1 MFKLLFYSFRTDWI
15 LIFICFGIIAIGI
28 PIIWTK
34 KIIAWQEVNGIPTSN
49 ITQASISNVSEN
61 VEEAIEMENF
71 DTGIF

>member
-34 KIIAWQEVNGIPTSN
+34 KIIAWQELNGIPTSN
-49 ITQASISNVSEN
+49 ITQASISSFI
-61 VEEAIEMENF
+61 EEAIEMETFNAGNF
-71 DTGIF
+71 F